1 MNEKA
6 VSDRRSGQRTPV
18 RVPVK
23 VRHQGAEHAGLTR
36 DLSSSG
42 IFLYSETGFNAGSK
56 VELVVMFPPGLGFGS
71 GGWTL
76 CEASIVR
83 VEEVDDKRV
92 GIAAVLDR
100 IEVLPELA

>member
-1 MNEKA
+1 
-6 VSDRRSGQRTPV
+6 
-18 RVPVK
+18 
-23 VRHQGAEHAGLTR
+23 
-36 DLSSSG
+36 
-42 IFLYSETGFNAGSK
+42 
-56 VELVVMFPPGLGFGS
+56 MFPPGLGFGS

-100 IEVLPELA
+100 IEILPELA

>member
-6 VSDRRSGQRTPV
+6 VSDRRSGQRT
-18 RVPVK
+18 PVK

-100 IEVLPELA
+100 IEVLPEIA